1 MYAGLSALLVDVAV
15 VIVTVVVVVVSQANY
30 SVLLQQSF
38 IDAYSKPRRLLGT
51 HF

>member
-1 MYAGLSALLVDVAV
+1 MEVVVVDVAV
-15 VIVTVVVVVVSQANY
+15 VIVTVAVAVVSQASY